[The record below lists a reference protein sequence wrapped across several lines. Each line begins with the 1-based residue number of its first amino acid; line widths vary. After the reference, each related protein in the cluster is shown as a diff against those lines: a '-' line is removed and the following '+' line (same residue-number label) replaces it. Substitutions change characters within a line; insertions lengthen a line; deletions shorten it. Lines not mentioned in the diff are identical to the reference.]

1 MQADSDDQSARLR
14 VLIVEDDA
22 PVCDVIGQFL
32 HGEGFET
39 ICALSDR
46 DAYALLDAEWRSID
60 GLVVDVDLGR
70 GTTGFDVGRYA
81 RRLNPR
87 LPVVYVTGAGG
98 AADRHAVSGS
108 AVLTKPLEPEHLV
121 ATLREKLAEPV
132 GSERPL

>member
-1 MQADSDDQSARLR
+1 MESANDDRNPRLR

-46 DAYALLDAEWRSID
+46 AAYELLDAEWRSID

-108 AVLTKPLEPEHLV
+108 AVLTKPLEPDRLI
-121 ATLREKLAEPV
+121 ATLREKLADPV
-132 GSERPL
+132 SSGAPS